1 MTVPDLRPLRERR
14 FRRLLAAQWASLIG
28 DYIVIAALPFAVFSI
43 GGSAG
48 EVGLAFA
55 ASSLAVVALVLFG
68 GVVGDRFQ
76 RRSVMIGAD
85 LLRFAAQAF
94 LAVQLI
100 SGNAEF
106 WQILAVGLLH
116 GAGSAFFLPALS
128 GLIPQTVSSERLA
141 GANALRG
148 LALASAAMI
157 GPALA
162 GILTAAS
169 GVGWAFALDAASFL
183 LSAAFLAR
191 VRVEQEAPSAAERS
205 AIRELLEGWAEFRR
219 RTWLWA
225 VVVEFALLNALVFAP
240 FQVLG
245 ATVAKQALGGAGAWA
260 LILTGCGVGGLAGGI
275 LALSWRPRR
284 PLLVGTLGIASWAAP
299 LLLLAIEAPLGLIAA
314 AAALAGGGLAL
325 FAAIWDTTLQSHVPA
340 NQLSR
345 LSAYDWLGSLACLP
359 IGYALAGA
367 TEGVVGAGPGLLFGA
382 AVVLLATTLVAAL
395 PSVRQLRPARFR
407 ASPSPAPAFSSSG
420 GPR

>member
-1 MTVPDLRPLRERR
+1 MENQVASGECLDKGARGVGRRPVDMRVGDHPDDS
-14 FRRLLAAQWASLIG
+14 LLTASIIAFGEIHAAVDFYQL
-28 DYIVIAALPFAVFSI
+28 LFEFP
-43 GGSAG
+43 
-48 EVGLAFA
+48 
-55 ASSLAVVALVLFG
+55 VALVLFG
-68 GVVGDRFQ
+68 GVVGDRFR

-94 LAVQLI
+94 LALQLI

-106 WQILAVGLLH
+106 WQILAVQLLH

-169 GVGWAFALDAASFL
+169 GVGWAFAADAASFL

-240 FQVLG
+240 FQVL
-245 ATVAKQALGGAGAWA
+245 
-260 LILTGCGVGGLAGGI
+260 
-275 LALSWRPRR
+275 
-284 PLLVGTLGIASWAAP
+284 
-299 LLLLAIEAPLGLIAA
+299 
-314 AAALAGGGLAL
+314 
-325 FAAIWDTTLQSHVPA
+325 
-340 NQLSR
+340 
-345 LSAYDWLGSLACLP
+345 
-359 IGYALAGA
+359 
-367 TEGVVGAGPGLLFGA
+367 
-382 AVVLLATTLVAAL
+382 ATTLVAAL
-395 PSVRQLRPARFR
+395 PSVRQLRSVQFR
-407 ASPSPAPAFSSSG
+407 APPSPAPAFSSPG
-420 GPR
+420 GLR